1 MVVAQT
7 RKNLGRYT
15 YLMSQVTLPDAL
27 DQLLGDD
34 AEREVLEGVLLK
46 LVSEGRTT
54 LARAAELL
62 SLSREEALRWYTRHG
77 LSYPNL
83 DDEELEREL
92 AFARDYPHRGL

>member
-1 MVVAQT
+1 
-7 RKNLGRYT
+7 
-15 YLMSQVTLPDAL
+15 MSQATLPEAL
-27 DQLLGDD
+27 GQLLGDN

-54 LARAAELL
+54 LGKAAELL
-62 SLSREEALRWYTRHG
+62 NLSREEALRWYSGHG

>member
-1 MVVAQT
+1 
-7 RKNLGRYT
+7 
-15 YLMSQVTLPDAL
+15 MSQATLPEAL
-27 DQLLGDD
+27 GQLLGDN

-54 LARAAELL
+54 LGKAAELL
-62 SLSREEALRWYTRHG
+62 NLSREEALRWYSGHG

-92 AFARDYPHRGL
+92 AFARDYLHRGL